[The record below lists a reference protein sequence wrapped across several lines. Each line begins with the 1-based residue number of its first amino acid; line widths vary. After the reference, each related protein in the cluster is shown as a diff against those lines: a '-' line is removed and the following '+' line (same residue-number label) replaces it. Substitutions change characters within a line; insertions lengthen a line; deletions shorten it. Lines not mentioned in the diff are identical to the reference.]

1 MHSSRLIWE
10 RVAVS
15 IDNSANSTVG
25 LDVTGLTVAY
35 NGVPAVRGIDI
46 AVAGGEAVGLIG
58 PNGAGKSSSLLAIMG
73 ATARTGSVRING
85 RDASGLVPEKVV
97 RLGIALVPEG
107 RHVFADLSV
116 KDNLRLGGVARRTK
130 AGAHEAMDKIMDSFP
145 ILREFA
151 ARPAGLLSG
160 GQQQQL
166 AIGRALMSDPDVLM
180 LDEPSLGL
188 SPTAVDT
195 VFEALAAVR
204 AAGKAV
210 LVVEQRAEF
219 TIAFCNR
226 TYVLHDGVITLSLKP
241 EGSENVQI
249 LTEAYFG

>member
-58 PNGAGKSSSLLAIMG
+58 PNGAGQSSSLLAIRG
-73 ATARTGSVRING
+73 
-85 RDASGLVPEKVV
+85 
-97 RLGIALVPEG
+97 
-107 RHVFADLSV
+107 
-116 KDNLRLGGVARRTK
+116 
-130 AGAHEAMDKIMDSFP
+130 
-145 ILREFA
+145 

-219 TIAFCNR
+219 TIAFCDR

-241 EGSENVQI
+241 EDAENVQI

>member
-15 IDNSANSTVG
+15 IDSSANSSVG

-85 RDASGLVPEKVV
+85 QDASGLVPEKVV

-107 RHVFADLSV
+107 RHVFAGQDHGFV
-116 KDNLRLGGVARRTK
+116 P
-130 AGAHEAMDKIMDSFP
+130 H
-145 ILREFA
+145 
-151 ARPAGLLSG
+151 PA
-160 GQQQQL
+160 
-166 AIGRALMSDPDVLM
+166 
-180 LDEPSLGL
+180 
-188 SPTAVDT
+188 
-195 VFEALAAVR
+195 
-204 AAGKAV
+204 
-210 LVVEQRAEF
+210 
-219 TIAFCNR
+219 
-226 TYVLHDGVITLSLKP
+226 
-241 EGSENVQI
+241 
-249 LTEAYFG
+249 

>member
-1 MHSSRLIWE
+1 MHSSRHIWE

-15 IDNSANSTVG
+15 IDSSANSTVG

-85 RDASGLVPEKVV
+85 QDASGLVPEKVV

-130 AGAHEAMDKIMDSFP
+130 TGAHEAMDKIMDSFP

-195 VFEALAAVR
+195 VFEALEAVR

-219 TIAFCNR
+219 TIAFCDR

-241 EGSENVQI
+241 EDAENVQI